1 MILHIREIKIKWG
14 WSNFTGLWLMEAN
27 KKIWQCFLH
36 VALLQASLAVCFCI
50 MVTVFI
56 LSNNCVISHHTMP
69 SHHNVLVV
77 LKLILSVACW
87 ICLHAASSISI
98 GSLTNWKL
106 KAKYRINMWY
116 PVCPAVYQPR
126 CFLRAKCDLSDQNIA
141 PHVSCVTVSQYGH

>member
-1 MILHIREIKIKWG
+1 MLLHIREIKIKWG
-14 WSNFTGLWLMEAN
+14 SNFAGLWLMEAN
-27 KKIWQCFLH
+27 KNMTMLLTCCKQVWLSVFASWSQCLFYKTI
-36 VALLQASLAVCFCI
+36 VS
-50 MVTVFI
+50 
-56 LSNNCVISHHTMP
+56 SHTTQC
-69 SHHNVLVV
+69 HHNVLVV

-116 PVCPAVYQPR
+116 PVCPAVCQPR

-141 PHVSCVTVSQYGH
+141 PHVSCVTVTL